1 MSVPLTYME
10 FHLVFILP
18 PLLALGWLAW
28 RREEASWGWGPLSGL
43 AIMLFLAVVY
53 TTPWTNVMIP
63 RGVWWYGDGAVLGT
77 IWYTPIEEYLFFVL
91 QPILTAFWLFQF
103 LTVEDRSLLLPLS
116 HRLAGAAGGLSIC
129 VAGYFL
135 MGTTSTFYLGSLLF
149 WAGPILA
156 IQWAFGI
163 TYLIKEVPKL
173 VAVALAVPT
182 LYLWVA
188 DRIAIG
194 LGIWSISEAHT
205 VGVSLL
211 GLPVEE
217 ALFFLLTNVFL
228 VQGIVLYMWLLDRP
242 YELAGVGWF
251 SERVQTLDR
260 KRA

>member
-1 MSVPLTYME
+1 ME

-18 PLLALGWLAW
+18 PLLVLGWFAW
-28 RREEASWGWGPLSGL
+28 RRDDASWGRAPLSGL

-77 IWYTPIEEYLFFVL
+77 IWYTPIEEYLFFIL

-103 LTVEDRSLLLPLS
+103 LTVEDRSLLIPLS
-116 HRLAGAAGGLSIC
+116 HRLAGAAGGLAIC
-129 VAGYFL
+129 VLGYFL

-163 TYLIKEVPKL
+163 TYLIKEVPRL
-173 VAVALAVPT
+173 LAVALVVPT
-182 LYLWVA
+182 LYLWTV

-194 LGIWSISEAHT
+194 LGIWSISETHT
-205 VGVSLL
+205 IGLSLL

-217 ALFFLLTNVFL
+217 ALFFFLTNVFL

-242 YELAGVGWF
+242 YEFAGVGWF
-251 SERVQTLDR
+251 SERAQAVDSE
-260 KRA
+260 RA